1 MNSPIDPAQRHSVP
15 AEPVRTVAEVMSRQV
30 RTLPPDA
37 TLTEAAQCMAE
48 ARVSCV
54 VVQINGEAVGILTE
68 RDLLRLLTSGAQGTT
83 ELAGVMS
90 SPVTTVQQTER
101 FQMAWPRMLEQG
113 LRHLPVVDE
122 NGKLVGVITETDAR
136 QHLGQSLLTGLGSV
150 TEVMEHEI
158 PELEPEASL
167 ADALALML
175 RAGASYV
182 LISREH
188 RALGILT
195 ERDVPALMLQHAQQD
210 LALVQLASVASHPV
224 HAVGKGFWLTE
235 AAACMQRSSVRH
247 LAVVDDQGLVV
258 GMVQQHDLML
268 RISSNMRHQNALREQ
283 MDMQMRTQKAEER
296 LTLAADAA
304 QMGFWEL
311 DVPNSRFRFS
321 GHMQHLM
328 GVQAEQAYSHVRQF
342 LSRVHA
348 SDLEQVKSSM
358 QATLSQG
365 EGRPLDME
373 YRVYR
378 LDGALRWLHSRGQVV
393 QRDEQGLALRAV
405 GVTTDIT
412 TRKEQEASLA
422 AAVGSLE
429 QRQSLLEQLS
439 QTINRSP
446 VVAISWA
453 TSNGWPV
460 TFVSDNIR
468 QWGYERTDFMGGELY
483 YESLVHPEDLPR
495 INAEI
500 ATFFAQSLDSYDQ
513 RYRLRAAD
521 GRWLWID
528 DHTWIERDRQGRM
541 QRVHGM
547 LSDVTESHTLQQ
559 TARIE
564 RDMLENLARG
574 VPLKT
579 LLTQLTDA
587 YPAVMEGMRCSIHL
601 DADDSDSDTH
611 TSTTEPCCTF
621 PILNGRGQRLGDFA
635 VYVPTTRPIHKH
647 ETNAL
652 ERGAYLAGLAL
663 ERASNEATLRKL
675 WQAVEQSPNSI
686 VITDLQSRIEYANQS
701 FYAVTGYTPEEVLG
715 SNPSMLQSGKTDPQ
729 VYTGMWEQLT
739 EGNAWTGEFTNRRKD
754 GSEYIEAVRIS
765 PVHQADG
772 SVTHYLAIKE
782 DITHRK
788 ESEQQIHRLAYFDTL
803 TGLPNRLLLADRF
816 KQAVSMAE
824 RQQEPLAVMF
834 IDLDHF
840 KNINDTLGHRAGDAL
855 LIETALR
862 LNSVLRAG
870 DTLSRQGG
878 DEFVL
883 VLPGCGDVQAALVA
897 EKLLESGARS
907 VTLDGHDVV
916 VTLSV
921 GIALYPSDGTDFDAL
936 SKAADV
942 AMYRAKEEGRNT
954 YRFFKADMQTHS
966 ARTLTLE
973 NHLRLALE
981 RNELVLVYQPQMSL
995 ANGRL
1000 VGAEALLRWHHPT
1013 LGVISPVEFIPLAES
1028 TGLILPIGEWVL
1040 RTAMQQLKA
1049 WMADGLGNITMA
1061 VNLSAVQFRD
1071 AGLVAMV
1078 SQVLQDTDVPPGLME
1093 LELTESV
1100 AMDDPL
1106 GAVVAMDE
1114 MSALGVAM
1122 SIDDFG
1128 TGYSSLSYLKRFKVG
1143 KLKIDK
1149 SFVRDITTDPDD
1161 KAIASAIIGL
1171 ASSLGLSTI
1180 AEGVETPG
1188 QLAWL
1193 RLQGC
1198 DEAQGY
1204 FFSPPLSAPD
1214 FVAWVRNSGLAA

>member
-1 MNSPIDPAQRHSVP
+1 MNAPLESAPRHSASP
-15 AEPVRTVAEVMSRQV
+15 EPVRTVAEVMSRQV

-37 TLTEAAQCMAE
+37 TLTQAAQCMAE
-48 ARVSCV
+48 GRVSCLV
-54 VVQINGEAVGILTE
+54 VLENGVAVGIITE
-68 RDLLRLLTSGAQGTT
+68 RDLLRLLTSGAKGTT
-83 ELAGVMS
+83 ELAWVMS
-90 SPVTTVQQTER
+90 SPVTTVPLTES
-101 FQMAWPRMLEQG
+101 FHTAWPRMLEQG
-113 LRHLPVVDE
+113 LRHLAVVDE
-122 NGKLVGVITETDAR
+122 HNHLVGVITETDAR
-136 QHLGQSLLTGLGSV
+136 QQLGQSLLAGLGSV
-150 TEVMEHEI
+150 AEVMEHEI
-158 PELEPEASL
+158 PELDPEASL
-167 ADALALML
+167 AEALALML
-175 RAGASYV
+175 RASTSYV
-182 LISREH
+182 LIARQR

-195 ERDVPALMLQHAQQD
+195 ERDVPDLMLQHAEHD
-210 LALVQLASVASHPV
+210 LAFVPLASVASHPV

-235 AAACMQRSSVRH
+235 AAARMQQSGVRH
-247 LAVVDDQGLVV
+247 LAVVDEQGLVI
-258 GMVQQHDLML
+258 GMVQQHGLLL
-268 RISSNMRHQNALREQ
+268 RISTNLRHQQALREQ
-283 MDMQMRTQKAEER
+283 MDMQLRTQKAEER
-296 LTLAADAA
+296 LSLAADAA
-304 QMGFWEL
+304 QLGFWEL
-311 DVPNSRFRFS
+311 NVPNSQFHFS
-321 GHMQHLM
+321 GHMRHLM
-328 GVQAEQAYSHVRQF
+328 RVDVSQTISHLKQF
-342 LSRVHA
+342 LSRIHPADRERIA
-348 SDLEQVKSSM
+348 SAM
-358 QATLSQG
+358 QAALMRGGG
-365 EGRPLDME
+365 EPLDLE

-378 LDGALRWLHSRGQVV
+378 LDDALRWFHSRGQVV
-393 QRDEQGLALRAV
+393 QRDEQGAPLRAV
-405 GVTTDIT
+405 GVTSDIT
-412 TRKEQEASLA
+412 ARKEQEASLE
-422 AAVGSLE
+422 AAVVGLQ
-429 QRQSLLEQLS
+429 QRQALLEQLS

-453 TSNGWPV
+453 TTQGWPV

-468 QWGYERTDFMGGELY
+468 QWGYDRADFMGGSLY
-483 YESLVHPEDLPR
+483 YESLVHPDDLPR

-500 ATFFAQSLDSYDQ
+500 ERFFAASLDSYDQ
-513 RYRLRAAD
+513 RYRVRAAD

-528 DHTWIERDRQGRM
+528 DHTWIERDEHGQM
-541 QRVHGM
+541 ERVHGM
-547 LSDVTESHTLQQ
+547 LTDVTERHTLQQ

-574 VPLKT
+574 LPLKT
-579 LLTQLTDA
+579 LLAQLTDA
-587 YPAVMEGMRCSIHL
+587 YPAVMDGVSCQIL
-601 DADDSDSDTH
+601 LTTDTAPQ
-611 TSTTEPCCTF
+611 EQQPCCRF
-621 PILNGRGQRLGDFA
+621 PILNGQGVVLGDFA
-635 VYVPTTRPIHKH
+635 VYLQSERQLHKH
-647 ETNAL
+647 EVNAL

-675 WQAVEQSPNSI
+675 WQAVEQSPNSV
-686 VITDLQSRIEYANQS
+686 VITDLKSRIEYANQS
-701 FYAVTGYTPEEVLG
+701 FYSVTGYSPEEVLG
-715 SNPSMLQSGKTDPQ
+715 ANPNMLQSGKTDPQ
-729 VYTGMWEQLT
+729 VYADMWAQLSQ
-739 EGNAWTGEFTNRRKD
+739 GNAWTGEFTNRRKD

-765 PVHQADG
+765 PVHQSDG

-824 RQQEPLAVMF
+824 RQQEPLTVMF

-855 LIETALR
+855 LIEAALR
-862 LNSVLRAG
+862 LTSVLRAG

-883 VLPGCGDVQAALVA
+883 VLPGCGDVQAAQVA
-897 EKLLESGARS
+897 EKLLETSARS
-907 VTLDGHDVV
+907 ITLDGHDVV

-942 AMYRAKEEGRNT
+942 AMYRAKDEGRNT

-973 NHLRLALE
+973 SHLRHALD

-995 ANGRL
+995 ANGSL

-1013 LGVISPVEFIPLAES
+1013 LGVVSPVEFIPLAES
-1028 TGLILPIGEWVL
+1028 SGLILPIGEWVL
-1040 RTAMQQLKA
+1040 RTAMQQLKV
-1049 WMADGLGNITMA
+1049 WMAAGLGNLTMA
-1061 VNLSAVQFRD
+1061 VNLSAVQFRH
-1071 AGLVAMV
+1071 AGLAAMV
-1078 SQVLQDTDVPPGLME
+1078 AQVLQDTEIPPALME

-1106 GAVVAMDE
+1106 GAVVAIDE
-1114 MSALGVAM
+1114 ISALGVAM

-1171 ASSLGLSTI
+1171 ASSLGLRTI
-1180 AEGVETPG
+1180 AEGVESPG

-1204 FFSPPLSAPD
+1204 FFSQPLSAPD
-1214 FVAWVRNSGLAA
+1214 FVKWVHDSGLAP